1 MLKSLLRVRFAAL
14 LAAFTGQSRKRGRQ
28 TKGKAVGYALLMLYC
43 FCAFVFLFYSSFSQ
57 LAEAFF
63 PAGLG
68 WLYFAMF
75 AIMAFALM
83 FIGSVCTAKS
93 QLFEAKDNELLL
105 SMPVRPGLI
114 LLSRMAAMLA
124 MNFVFELVV
133 ALPVFAAW
141 LRFCSPDAAGIAAFV
156 LIVLAL
162 PLFAL
167 AVSCL
172 FAWLISLL
180 TSRMRNTTVI
190 TMVLSVVFL
199 LAYFVF
205 CFRMNTYVTQLAAN
219 GQAIA
224 GALGAALPLVWL
236 GRAAAEGN
244 LACLGLTLL
253 WTILPFALAYVLLA
267 RSFIRIVTTNRG
279 QIRVRYEKKAMRA
292 SSQDAALYRREL
304 ARLTSS
310 SGYMLNAGLGLVF
323 ELALAVLAV
332 VKRQELLTVFQVM
345 PALKQALAP
354 ILLLAGMLV
363 SGMVFFTASSVSLE
377 GKSYWIV
384 RSMPVP
390 TKKVLRAKLN
400 LSNSLSA
407 GPALLMML
415 VCALVLGLPAVE
427 VILLLA
433 CQLLFVLLSADVGLM
448 EDLRHCNL
456 DWINETQAAKQGAG
470 VVLTML
476 IVWGFVLAVGAVYF
490 ALLASVLTT
499 PVFLALVLALLAALY
514 ALTQRWLATRGVRRF
529 ESIR

>member
-28 TKGKAVGYALLMLYC
+28 TKGKAAGYALLMLYC

-83 FIGSVCTAKS
+83 FIGSVFTAKS

-141 LRFCSPDAAGIAAFV
+141 LRFGSPDAAGIAAFV

-219 GQAIA
+219 GQSIA

-267 RSFIRIVTTNRG
+267 RTTNRG

-377 GKSYWIV
+377 GKSYWVV

-433 CQLLFVLLSADVGLM
+433 CQLLFVLLSADIGLM

-490 ALLASVLTT
+490 ALLAIVLTT

>member
-75 AIMAFALM
+75 AIMSFALM
-83 FIGSVCTAKS
+83 FIGSVFTAKS

-141 LRFCSPDAAGIAAFV
+141 LRFGSPDAAGIAAFV

-224 GALGAALPLVWL
+224 GALGAESLIAMTDIAGILQNKDDPS
-236 GRAAAEGN
+236 
-244 LACLGLTLL
+244 TLL
-253 WTILPFALAYVLLA
+253 PA
-267 RSFIRIVTTNRG
+267 IRI
-279 QIRVRYEKKAMRA
+279 
-292 SSQDAALYRREL
+292 DEL
-304 ARLTSS
+304 PELVS
-310 SGYMLNAGLGLVF
+310 SGVIQGGMIPKAECCRNAI
-323 ELALAVLAV
+323 E
-332 VKRQELLTVFQVM
+332 
-345 PALKQALAP
+345 
-354 ILLLAGMLV
+354 
-363 SGMVFFTASSVSLE
+363 
-377 GKSYWIV
+377 W
-384 RSMPVP
+384 
-390 TKKVLRAKLN
+390 
-400 LSNSLSA
+400 
-407 GPALLMML
+407 
-415 VCALVLGLPAVE
+415 
-427 VILLLA
+427 
-433 CQLLFVLLSADVGLM
+433 
-448 EDLRHCNL
+448 
-456 DWINETQAAKQGAG
+456 
-470 VVLTML
+470 
-476 IVWGFVLAVGAVYF
+476 
-490 ALLASVLTT
+490 
-499 PVFLALVLALLAALY
+499 
-514 ALTQRWLATRGVRRF
+514 GVRRVF
-529 ESIR
+529 IIDGRVPHAILIEMLTNEGIGTMFTR